1 MNQLYFGDN
10 LDVLK
15 QLHRQ
20 HPEGFIDLIY
30 IDPPFNSKRNYNVL
44 FESLDMADTKAQ
56 KEAFADTW
64 SNVSY
69 MDALSEIKTLDPD
82 LHEFIDTLNR
92 IRISKSAV
100 AYLTTMAIRIY
111 YMHRL
116 LKDTGSFYLHCDSN
130 MSHYLK
136 LLCDLVFDEKNYVN
150 EIIWKRSDAHSDS
163 KQGAKHLGRIHDVIL
178 LFSKSKNSI
187 FNTLYNPLPQSTI
200 DNWYKHIEPETG
212 RKYNKADITGPG
224 GAAKG
229 NPYYEWN
236 GHLKYW
242 RYNKEKMQKLH
253 DEGRLVYS
261 KSGMAYEKRY
271 LDQSK
276 GISLQDIWDDIQMLR
291 GFGGSD
297 ERLGYPTQKP
307 LALMERIIQ
316 ASSNEG
322 DLVADFFC
330 GCGTT
335 IAAAQKLNRH
345 WLGSDISH
353 LAIKLISKRLSDAYG
368 PEIRNTYEIF
378 GFPKDLDSARELAIN
393 PDKGRFKFE
402 EWVVEV
408 MMDGVLNATRTQTGF
423 DGYLTF
429 DFQGKKELVMIEV
442 KSGGATLTQLNHFI
456 QTVAEKKGDVGVFVC
471 FTAEVTKGM
480 YEAAKKQGYYREDMF
495 GTTYDKIQLLTM
507 EDLINHKT
515 VNIPRSMK
523 TTFKTAKRETQ
534 ENKGQEKLF

>member
-1 MNQLYFGDN
+1 MNHLYFGDN

-69 MDALSEIKTLDPD
+69 L
-82 LHEFIDTLNR
+82 DTLNELRTLNPDVYTFIETLDR

-111 YMHRL
+111 YMHRM
-116 LKDTGSFYLHCDSN
+116 LKDTGSFYLHCDPT

-136 LLCDLVFDEKNYVN
+136 LLCDLIFGERLFQNEITWKRSSAHNDTKQGRKGFGNVADVILFFAKSKDFKFTTQYLPYDENYVN
-150 EIIWKRSDAHSDS
+150 TFYIHWDDN
-163 KQGAKHLGRIHDVIL
+163 GRRFRL
-178 LFSKSKNSI
+178 
-187 FNTLYNPLPQSTI
+187 
-200 DNWYKHIEPETG
+200 DNLT
-212 RKYNKADITGPG
+212 
-224 GAAKG
+224 AAKG
-229 NPYYEWN
+229 GGDTSYEFYGTKPYK
-236 GHLKYW
+236 GRYW
-242 RYNKEKMQKLH
+242 AYSKENMEKFKV
-253 DEGRLVYS
+253 EGRLYFP
-261 KSGMAYEKRY
+261 KNGGTPAYKRY
-271 LDQSK
+271 LDEMPGVAAQNV
-276 GISLQDIWDDIQMLR
+276 WDDIQPI
-291 GFGGSD
+291 SSQTD

-307 LALMERIIQ
+307 LALMERIVQ

-335 IAAAQKLNRH
+335 IAAAQKLNRR

-353 LAIKLISKRLSDAYG
+353 LAVKLISKRLSDAYG

-456 QTVAEKKGDVGVFVC
+456 QTMTEKKGDVGVFVC
-471 FTAEVTKGM
+471 FAAEVTSGM
-480 YEAAKKQGYYREDMF
+480 TQSAKRQGYYREDMF
-495 GTTYDKIQLLTM
+495 GTTYDKIQLLTV

-523 TTFKTAKRETQ
+523 TTFKTAKRETG

>member
-1 MNQLYFGDN
+1 MNHLYFGDN

-69 MDALSEIKTLDPD
+69 L
-82 LHEFIDTLNR
+82 DTLNELRTLNPDVYTFIETLDR

-100 AYLTTMAIRIY
+100 AYLTTMAIRIW

-116 LKDTGSFYLHCDSN
+116 VKDTGSFYLHCDPT

-136 LLCDLVFDEKNYVN
+136 LLCDLIFGYKNFRN
-150 EIIWKRSDAHSDS
+150 EISWKRTSGHSDAKGFGNSHDIILYYTKTSNAHWNLLYQAYTKEYIEQYYRYSD
-163 KQGAKHLGRIHDVIL
+163 KD
-178 LFSKSKNSI
+178 
-187 FNTLYNPLPQSTI
+187 
-200 DNWYKHIEPETG
+200 G
-212 RKYNKADITGPG
+212 RKWMSDNLSAAGLSG
-224 GAAKG
+224 GG
-229 NPYYEWN
+229 YDYEWK
-236 GHLKYW
+236 GIKRIW
-242 RYNKEKMQKLH
+242 RCPISTMEELDRTGKIFYTKNNIP
-253 DEGRLVYS
+253 RR
-261 KSGMAYEKRY
+261 KRY
-271 LDQSK
+271 LDEAK
-276 GISLQDIWDDIQMLR
+276 GLPAQDIWTDIEALR
-291 GFGGSD
+291 SWHE
-297 ERLGYPTQKP
+297 ERMEYPTQKP

-335 IAAAQKLNRH
+335 IAAAQKLNRR

-353 LAIKLISKRLSDAYG
+353 LAVKLISKRLSDAYG

-456 QTVAEKKGDVGVFVC
+456 QTVTEKKGDVGVFVC
-471 FTAEVTKGM
+471 FAAEVTGGM
-480 YEAAKKQGYYREDMF
+480 TQSAKRQGYYREDMF
-495 GTTYDKIQLLTM
+495 GTTYDKIQLLTV

-523 TTFKTAKRETQ
+523 TTFKTAKREKE
-534 ENKGQEKLF
+534 ENKGQERLF